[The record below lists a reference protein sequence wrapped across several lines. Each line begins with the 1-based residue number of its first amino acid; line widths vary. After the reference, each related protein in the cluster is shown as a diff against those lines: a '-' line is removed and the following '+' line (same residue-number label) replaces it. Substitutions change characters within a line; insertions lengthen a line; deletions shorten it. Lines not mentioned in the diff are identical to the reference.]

1 MHDNNDV
8 NDIAECSLLN
18 DILYTSR
25 CVTIKK
31 YCYSPIL
38 YRYIYLGV
46 NQSFKTSEYC
56 CIVDLFPRL

>member
-38 YRYIYLGV
+38 YRYIY
-46 NQSFKTSEYC
+46 T
-56 CIVDLFPRL
+56 